1 MIDGRAMAA
10 IMARRGAERRSGLG
24 SGWRSCDPRLSIPNL
39 PSHGFPLRPA
49 GLRRPL
55 RAIAPL
61 LLVAG
66 LGAGLVACG
75 DDDDGGDAAAS
86 RSTSPEEHFAPDA
99 EVTVGLGKMKLT
111 ATDVKS
117 TVAGGSAVEDADEK
131 LEADWIGVEGTVKR
145 NEPDLY
151 ADIEEAMV
159 GIADAAKAKN
169 TGRVDIAV
177 GQLTTAIDAYLAKH
191 P

>member
-1 MIDGRAMAA
+1 MVV
-10 IMARRGAERRSGLG
+10 
-24 SGWRSCDPRLSIPNL
+24 SCR
-39 PSHGFPLRPA
+39 
-49 GLRRPL
+49 LRRPL
-55 RAIAPL
+55 RAVAPL

-66 LGAGLVACG
+66 LGTGLVACG
-75 DDDDGGDAAAS
+75 DDDGGGGDAS
-86 RSTSPEEHFAPDA
+86 SNTSPEEHFAPDA

-111 ATDVKS
+111 ATDVKAA
-117 TVAGGSAVEDADEK
+117 VAGRTAVEDATDK
-131 LEADWIGVEGTVKR
+131 LSADWIPVEGTVKR

-159 GIADAAKAKN
+159 GIGDAAKAKN
-169 TGRVDIAV
+169 TGRVDITV